1 MMYKPFRDICD
12 FGKSQ
17 GLTVF
22 GAVKVQ
28 CPVWV
33 IHLKMKSK
41 DNDPFFPV
49 DRAML
54 RYMDM
59 APDANVA
66 YLANL
71 IGMDVDFIKY
81 REKELRESNMICI
94 NQKGL
99 YEITSDAKRKYFE
112 DGGERPDVTIYG
124 DVVVDGLSLKLL
136 DKAFYEA
143 RAPYSDRR
151 SQMIVPTAILSNDDP
166 RLVKAVKRIEGMTR
180 SQKEE
185 YLLEGLS
192 HDYEIEGYD
201 LKSIDNVYIVLSY
214 DHNSKK
220 SRRDVFFRDRFIPSV
235 DCLSEVID
243 HYYLYLSNAV
253 CHSSEGY
260 TPKDGNPFVWFS
272 FEEVKK
278 FLQERYIL
286 SSVKDED
293 FKCYNSST
301 PDGGYPLVVNVSN
314 DMLERSEIPY
324 RLMNDALMGK
334 FDVDVKEGTFN
345 GHRGGFCVISVRNT
359 IPERVARYR
368 EMKDY
373 VKRNGHIDMAFIEAS
388 YPKGRGWRQEFVEL
402 GLLEELE
409 EIDIAQY
416 IRYNGEM
423 EEDYE

>member
-1 MMYKPFRDICD
+1 M
-12 FGKSQ
+12 
-17 GLTVF
+17 
-22 GAVKVQ
+22 
-28 CPVWV
+28 
-33 IHLKMKSK
+33 
-41 DNDPFFPV
+41 
-49 DRAML
+49 
-54 RYMDM
+54 
-59 APDANVA
+59 
-66 YLANL
+66 
-71 IGMDVDFIKY
+71 
-81 REKELRESNMICI
+81 
-94 NQKGL
+94 
-99 YEITSDAKRKYFE
+99 
-112 DGGERPDVTIYG
+112 
-124 DVVVDGLSLKLL
+124 
-136 DKAFYEA
+136 
-143 RAPYSDRR
+143 
-151 SQMIVPTAILSNDDP
+151 
-166 RLVKAVKRIEGMTR
+166 
-180 SQKEE
+180 
-185 YLLEGLS
+185 
-192 HDYEIEGYD
+192 
-201 LKSIDNVYIVLSY
+201 
-214 DHNSKK
+214 
-220 SRRDVFFRDRFIPSV
+220 
-235 DCLSEVID
+235 ID

-260 TPKDGNPFVWFS
+260 TPKDGNPFVWFL

-286 SSVKDED
+286 SSVKDDD